1 MDFKKIKAVISNA
14 AACSVFIDNN
24 EDFYDVARTYGIQ
37 VIYYGDYSLL
47 NNINFFDDDEFEQLF
62 KICDEDSNHI
72 HTLIINIMEKHFDE
86 DFMEY
91 AEYLSY
97 AELYNLSPSLF
108 DEANKK
114 LMDISDYTYDY
125 EFFIKDGILY
135 STLTDLKYTSM
146 VNQYKL
152 YCLDSTIKALE
163 ANMTPKEKED
173 TIKML
178 KKKYKSLV

>member
-1 MDFKKIKAVISNA
+1 
-14 AACSVFIDNN
+14 
-24 EDFYDVARTYGIQ
+24 
-37 VIYYGDYSLL
+37 
-47 NNINFFDDDEFEQLF
+47 
-62 KICDEDSNHI
+62 
-72 HTLIINIMEKHFDE
+72 
-86 DFMEY
+86 MEY

>member
-1 MDFKKIKAVISNA
+1 MDFKKIKAVISNDT
-14 AACSVFIDNN
+14 ACSVFIENN

-37 VIYYGDYSLL
+37 IIYYGNYSLL
-47 NNINFFDDDEFEQLF
+47 SRIDFFDEDEFEQLTY
-62 KICDEDSNHI
+62 ICDEDFNRI
-72 HTLIINIMEKHFDE
+72 HPLIINIMEEHFDE

-97 AELYNLSPSLF
+97 DELYNLSPSLF
-108 DEANKK
+108 DEAIKK
-114 LMDISDYTYDY
+114 LIDVRDYLYDY

-135 STLTDLKYTSM
+135 STLTDLKYASM

-152 YCLDSTIKALE
+152 HCLDSTIEALE
-163 ANMTPKEKED
+163 ANLTMKEKED

-178 KKKYKSLV
+178 KKKSKSLV